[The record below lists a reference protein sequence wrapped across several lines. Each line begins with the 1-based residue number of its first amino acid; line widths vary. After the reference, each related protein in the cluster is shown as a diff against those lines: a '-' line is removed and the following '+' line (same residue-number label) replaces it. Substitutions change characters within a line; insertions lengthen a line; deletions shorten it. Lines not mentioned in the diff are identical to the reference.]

1 VSTVYI
7 RFPAPPP
14 DPQRD
19 PSLCRAPLLEGLLA
33 RADSSAVSEA
43 WRADA
48 FGALSAEA
56 QPAIASVGMCAAS
69 LDRAEEWACAYVAT
83 PVSYQ
88 AAMTHVR
95 MPPGGVLSL
104 PAAAAT
110 LLAADFNRVFTDGGQ
125 RLHAARD
132 GALYCTFASH
142 VEAETTDPATAL
154 GGDIGAWLPRGGQG
168 ALLRGLM
175 SEIEM
180 WLFDHAL
187 NERRVAAGEPP
198 ISGLWLWGGGPPIP
212 ALPRLEGWVAGR
224 DALFSAWSDEA
235 ADPRAGPGVAI
246 LDCMPGSLEWQ
257 RVEARW
263 IVPAVQAL
271 RANRRARVVLSAGVR
286 RYSLSAR
293 SRWRWWRRPKAW
305 WEYFA

>member
-1 VSTVYI
+1 
-7 RFPAPPP
+7 
-14 DPQRD
+14 
-19 PSLCRAPLLEGLLA
+19 
-33 RADSSAVSEA
+33 
-43 WRADA
+43 
-48 FGALSAEA
+48 
-56 QPAIASVGMCAAS
+56 
-69 LDRAEEWACAYVAT
+69 
-83 PVSYQ
+83 
-88 AAMTHVR
+88 

-104 PAAAAT
+104 TAVAASE
-110 LLAADFNRVFTDGGQ
+110 LADDFNRVFADGGQ

-132 GALYCTFASH
+132 GALYCTFARS
-142 VEAETTDPATAL
+142 VEAQTTDPARAL
-154 GGDIGAWLPRGGQG
+154 GRDIGAWLPTGGQG
-168 ALLRGLM
+168 AQLRGLM

-187 NERRVAAGEPP
+187 NQRRVAAGEPP
-198 ISGLWLWGGGPPIP
+198 ISGLWLWGGGPPLA
-212 ALPRLEGWVAGR
+212 ALPQLKGWVAGR
-224 DALFSAWSDEA
+224 DALFSAWAEDA
-235 ADPRAGPGVAI
+235 ADSRAGSGVAV
-246 LDCMPGSLEWQ
+246 LDAVPGTSEWE